1 LTLFESPLPSAI
13 TSALVS
19 SLPNIPPGDILIM
32 WSASCWVVGLR
43 YGADRGLEEAGESGG
58 REVDVGE

>member
-1 LTLFESPLPSAI
+1 
-13 TSALVS
+13 VS
-19 SLPNIPPGDILIM
+19 SLPNIQPGDILIM